1 MSDIRLEKLINLLSK
16 HEENRDIEKKWG
28 TPSAETMTRI
38 GSPERQNKEFTE
50 GRSSVERS
58 SPPSQA
64 ETPVA
69 PEKPP
74 RIRPQNGRRK
84 KPVGVTEESIPETTD
99 SIILPPRRPEPAPVK
114 RTIAGVKGP
123 RRPQVVYK
131 QLLSLSASEKEKLVQ
146 LLDFLRGYN
155 I

>member
-58 SPPSQA
+58 SP
-64 ETPVA
+64 
-69 PEKPP
+69 
-74 RIRPQNGRRK
+74 
-84 KPVGVTEESIPETTD
+84 
-99 SIILPPRRPEPAPVK
+99 
-114 RTIAGVKGP
+114 
-123 RRPQVVYK
+123 
-131 QLLSLSASEKEKLVQ
+131 VQ
-146 LLDFLRGYN
+146 MSRF
-155 I
+155 